1 MTSIRLFRPSA
12 LRLGVT
18 LTLCALWMTCMHQY
32 PSWRER
38 GGDWVSVVIAA
49 RLVQDGHTE
58 ALYAR
63 RPDHLLVHH
72 PLWQKQAQAL
82 DYERNLYPFLY
93 PPVIASAFIP
103 LARVDLAQVKP
114 VILQA
119 ELALLVAMIGL
130 ACWHWRPTMLRPLP
144 MALLLLSLAFSDPL
158 LAVIRSLNIHPLVL
172 ACTIVAMI
180 AAQRN
185 APILAGSA
193 LGLAAFIKVVPAVLL
208 LYWIAQRR
216 WACAVWCIA
225 ALLLLAVLSLG
236 LVGIPA
242 HLDYL
247 GSLRDMSANI
257 VPSWGNK
264 SLPALL
270 YGAAVEDLE
279 GSAILRLVPLPG
291 WIRMV
296 ALIAMLAGLAAVIAG
311 AHRHRDDP
319 PADAAGMMAVFLM
332 ATVSSPAAWT
342 HYFTILLPSFIIWMA
357 SRPSRLAI
365 AAMAVAQTV
374 IVSIP
379 ITHYAKSMH
388 AEGLP
393 GWAVGGEFFA
403 ALLLIAALLV
413 SRQSH
418 RQRASMSQARVP
430 SPSMAFPRSS
440 S

>member
-1 MTSIRLFRPSA
+1 MTSIRLFRPSV

-18 LTLCALWMTCMHQY
+18 LTLCALWMTCIHQY

-49 RLVQDGHTE
+49 RLVQYGHTE

-193 LGLAAFIKVVPAVLL
+193 LGLAALVVLL
-208 LYWIAQRR
+208 GVLRR
-216 WACAVWCIA
+216 DA
-225 ALLLLAVLSLG
+225 
-236 LVGIPA
+236 
-242 HLDYL
+242 
-247 GSLRDMSANI
+247 
-257 VPSWGNK
+257 
-264 SLPALL
+264 
-270 YGAAVEDLE
+270 
-279 GSAILRLVPLPG
+279 
-291 WIRMV
+291 
-296 ALIAMLAGLAAVIAG
+296 
-311 AHRHRDDP
+311 DDG
-319 PADAAGMMAVFLM
+319 ADAIQLALQISGWRSPTDFLLRSM
-332 ATVSSPAAWT
+332 GSEYLT
-342 HYFTILLPSFIIWMA
+342 TIPRIGEVTQWYPLDGGV
-357 SRPSRLAI
+357 RR
-365 AAMAVAQTV
+365 AMAAPDRKG
-374 IVSIP
+374 SD
-379 ITHYAKSMH
+379 S
-388 AEGLP
+388 L
-393 GWAVGGEFFA
+393 
-403 ALLLIAALLV
+403 
-413 SRQSH
+413 
-418 RQRASMSQARVP
+418 
-430 SPSMAFPRSS
+430 
-440 S
+440 